1 MTTFPVVCTACT
13 ANYGPC
19 LTQCQARINQIDA
32 CDICTGNLSVSGL
45 LKTPSAQI
53 ENLAVSNLSAATLIG
68 TPSIP
73 SASLGTSS
81 YSFAPSTVTLNGQ
94 ELQPTLTNTPGAVPL
109 NLANG
114 STILMGLPASN
125 VLSVTFVL
133 SMQCNLGTY
142 YFYFNAS
149 ATTCTFALSD
159 AGVINSAT
167 SGSAATYDVA
177 PNERGVI
184 FKVGTSYWVVFAS

>member
-1 MTTFPVVCTACT
+1 MFPVVCVACT

-32 CDICTGNLSVSGL
+32 CDICTGNLSASGL
-45 LKTPSAQI
+45 LKTASAQI
-53 ENLAVSNLSAATLIG
+53 ENLAVSNLSAATLTD

-81 YSFAPSTVTLNGQ
+81 YSFSPSSVTLNGQ
-94 ELQPTLTNTPGAVPL
+94 EIQPTLTSTPGAVPL

-114 STILMGLPASN
+114 STILMGVPVNN

-133 SMQCNLGTY
+133 SSRCNLGTY

-149 ATTCTFALSD
+149 ATSCTFALSD
-159 AGVINSAT
+159 TGTINSAT
-167 SGSAATYDVA
+167 SGLAATYSVA

-184 FKVGTSYWVVFAS
+184 FKTGTSYWVVFAS